1 MTIKEV
7 QNLIFKGKTITRSS
21 TFGKRTYYY
30 SGRSITD
37 YHLGWD
43 FVYREKGVIK
53 STNVYAVEEGIVYK
67 IGKDNVSGNYIYIK
81 YPSLGIILFYCHL
94 KKIYLKKNTKVNKGQ
109 KVALTG
115 TTGNST
121 GIHLHLGVKLINSD
135 VWVNPGYIS
144 IVKYNYVYMA
154 SKYLKAYSKISTCSV
169 NLRKSAGLGS
179 IVSKVIPSKTIVKI
193 LDESIY
199 NIDGFKWDKVEIDGT
214 KGYIAN
220 KYLNDV
226 VRITTTKVNSRI
238 RPGTNKTIVKTFNK
252 GKKVKINKRKYE
264 KIDGLYFDQIKI

>member
-1 MTIKEV
+1 M
-7 QNLIFKGKTITRSS
+7 
-21 TFGKRTYYY
+21 
-30 SGRSITD
+30 
-37 YHLGWD
+37 
-43 FVYREKGVIK
+43 
-53 STNVYAVEEGIVYK
+53 
-67 IGKDNVSGNYIYIK
+67 
-81 YPSLGIILFYCHL
+81 
-94 KKIYLKKNTKVNKGQ
+94 
-109 KVALTG
+109 
-115 TTGNST
+115 
-121 GIHLHLGVKLINSD
+121 GVKLINSD